1 MRRITLLPPEQAAL
15 ESTFKTTLDRRL
27 RDRCQAV
34 LMASRGRKRTEIAQD
49 LGVHRSTVILWL
61 KRYHKRGLAGLQIQ
75 WAPGKTRRIPEALA
89 PTIQEWVKKGPQSC
103 GLDRA
108 NWTYEE
114 LAVYLYQQTG
124 IDVKRSAMQDFCQSH
139 QIRPYRPTYHYLRGD
154 LDKQQTAR
162 EEIAALK
169 KSRARPVRAAQSR

>member
-1 MRRITLLPPEQAAL
+1 MRRINLSPPEQAAL
-15 ESTFKTTLDRRL
+15 ESTFKTASDRRL

-49 LGVHRSTVILWL
+49 LGVHRRTVILWL
-61 KRYHKRGLAGLQIQ
+61 KRYHKRGLGGLQIQ
-75 WAPGKTRRIPEALA
+75 WAPGKTRRIPEELA
-89 PTIQEWVKKGPQSC
+89 PTIQEWVKKGPPSC

-114 LAVYLYQQTG
+114 LAVHLYQQTG
-124 IDVKRSAMQDFCQSH
+124 IDVKRSAMQDFCQYH
-139 QIRPYRPTYHYLRGD
+139 QIRPYRPTYRYLRGD
-154 LDKQQTAR
+154 PDKQQTAR

-169 KSRARPVRAAQSR
+169 KSRARPGCAAQPR

>member
-1 MRRITLLPPEQAAL
+1 MRRITLSPPEQTAL
-15 ESTFKTTLDRRL
+15 ESTFKTTTDRRL

-49 LGVHRSTVILWL
+49 LRVHRSSVILWL

-75 WAPGKTRRIPEALA
+75 WAPGKTRRIPEELA
-89 PTIQEWVKKGPQSC
+89 PTILEWVTKGPQSC

-114 LAVYLYQQTG
+114 LASHLYQQTG
-124 IDVKRSAMQDFCQSH
+124 IDVKRSAMQDFCQHH
-139 QIRPYRPTYHYLRGD
+139 QIRPYRPTYRYLRGD
-154 LDKQQTAR
+154 PSKQQTAR
-162 EEIAALK
+162 EEIEALK
-169 KSRARPVRAAQSR
+169 KSPARPVCAAQSR

>member
-1 MRRITLLPPEQAAL
+1 MRRITLSPPEQAAL

-89 PTIQEWVKKGPQSC
+89 PTIQEWVKKGPQGC
-103 GLDRA
+103 GLARA

-124 IDVKRSAMQDFCQSH
+124 IDVKRSAMQDFCQHH
-139 QIRPYRPTYHYLRGD
+139 QIRPYRPTYQYLRGD
-154 LDKQQTAR
+154 PQKQQIAQ

-169 KSRARPVRAAQSR
+169 KSRTRPVCAAQSR